1 MVLVIK
7 KEENFLAHEIVISN
21 TKRYLFGYRR
31 KSIIHEKQNKKQIE
45 LELKTTRG
53 NRDTSSMATVTER

>member
-1 MVLVIK
+1 
-7 KEENFLAHEIVISN
+7 VISN

-31 KSIIHEKQNKKQIE
+31 KGIIHEKQNKKQIE
-45 LELKTTRG
+45 MELKHTRR